1 MWWMF
6 ITAALAICGCA
17 YPLVSGGQIDRAQA
31 DAIERGIQRVRELDF
46 TSAVPIVVRTPDQA
60 RRLIDAEISRD
71 QTDEQL
77 RIGGISGA
85 MTGLYPSGIDL
96 KADALKFLSSQII
109 GFYEPHQK
117 EMVIVKGGFGEQ
129 ILSGGHLTNRQEQM
143 VLAHELT
150 HALQDQHFGVDRMIK
165 RVKDNDDR
173 ALALK
178 AVLEGDAT
186 IAGAGYVAGRL
197 DDANLALIVA
207 SLADLPEKTAA
218 QSPGVPLGILAPV
231 SFQYADGVRFVAT
244 AWRRG
249 GWNAVDALY
258 RDPPQ
263 STQQIMQPELYFE
276 HPSPPA
282 QIKISGYDAMLPGW
296 KKVDD
301 DSYGELLLRVIL
313 RRNLPPH
320 APALETL
327 PRWAG
332 DRIITLQKGSALT
345 LIWIVAFHDGAA
357 AAQFASVYDSILE
370 RMPGERSPYRIEVK
384 SSSALIVIGPGA
396 LDFDHLAP
404 AIWKASTIE
413 GIQTPRPAPT
423 HATARA
429 RSAAAVQ

>member
-1 MWWMF
+1 MF
-6 ITAALAICGCA
+6 VTAALAICGCA
-17 YPLVSGGQIDRAQA
+17 YPLVSGGQIDRTQA
-31 DAIERGIQRVRELDF
+31 DAIERGIQRIRGLDF

-71 QTDEQL
+71 QTNEQL

-85 MTGLYPSGIDL
+85 MTGLYPAGIDL

-129 ILSGGHLTNRQEQM
+129 MLSGGHLTNRQEQM

-150 HALQDQHFGVDRMIK
+150 HALQDQHFSVERMIQK
-165 RVKDNDDR
+165 VKDNDDR

-197 DDANLALIVA
+197 DDATLALIVA

-218 QSPGVPLGILAPV
+218 QSPGVPLGILAPL
-231 SFQYADGVRFVAT
+231 SFQYADGVRFVAE

-249 GWNAVDALY
+249 GWDGVDALY
-258 RDPPQ
+258 RNPPQ

-276 HPSPPA
+276 RPSPPA
-282 QIKISGYDAMLPGW
+282 QIEIAGYDAVLPGW

-313 RRNLPPH
+313 RSHLPPH
-320 APALETL
+320 APALGTL

-332 DRIITLQKGSALT
+332 DRIITLEKGSALT
-345 LIWIVAFHDGAA
+345 LIWIVVFHDGAA
-357 AAQFASVYDSILE
+357 AAQFAGVYDSILE
-370 RMPGERSPYRIEVK
+370 RLRGERNPHRIEVK

-396 LDFDHLAP
+396 LDFDRLAP

-413 GIQTPRPAPT
+413 GIQTPPPAPT
-423 HATARA
+423 HATAQA
-429 RSAAAVQ
+429 SSAATVQ